1 MLRVLS
7 NVVSPILVMLL
18 VVLTPVGTGQGA
30 HRDQLLDPLFPH
42 IHLAGGLTTTQSVA
56 MQAAQRVFG
65 PEQHGPAFGA
75 GAGAALSALSPGLT
89 PPLPFWVAPS
99 PSGALGWSIVPLD
112 ARLNGALSEP
122 PPDPPP
128 TDAGA

>member
-1 MLRVLS
+1 MLRGLS

-42 IHLAGGLTTTQSVA
+42 IHFAGGLTTRQSAA
-56 MQAAQRVFG
+56 MKLAQRAFNADQ
-65 PEQHGPAFGA
+65 PRPAFGA
-75 GAGAALSALSPGLT
+75 GAGAAISALSPGLT
-89 PPLPFWVAPS
+89 PPLPGRVALVPTGES
-99 PSGALGWSIVPLD
+99 RWAVVPLETNPPGAL
-112 ARLNGALSEP
+112 AEP

-128 TDAGA
+128 TAS

>member
-7 NVVSPILVMLL
+7 NVVSPMLVLLL

-42 IHLAGGLTTTQSVA
+42 IHLAGGLTTTQSTA
-56 MQAAQRVFG
+56 MKVAQRLFNADR
-65 PEQHGPAFGA
+65 QGPAFGA
-75 GAGAALSALSPGLT
+75 GAGAALTAISPGLT
-89 PPLPFWVAPS
+89 PPVPARASLAPS
-99 PSGALGWSIVPLD
+99 GTFAWAVVPFDALPPGAL
-112 ARLNGALSEP
+112 AEP

-128 TDAGA
+128 TAA

>member
-7 NVVSPILVMLL
+7 NVVSPILVLLL

-42 IHLAGGLTTTQSVA
+42 IHLAGGLTTPQSA
-56 MQAAQRVFG
+56 ALKTAQRIFNADRA
-65 PEQHGPAFGA
+65 GPAI
-75 GAGAALSALSPGLT
+75 GAGAATAALSPGLT
-89 PPLPFWVAPS
+89 PPVPARVTLAPS
-99 PSGALGWSIVPLD
+99 GVFAWPLITLD
-112 ARLNGALSEP
+112 ALPPGAFAEP

-128 TDAGA
+128 TAT

>member
-7 NVVSPILVMLL
+7 NVVSPLLVLLL

-42 IHLAGGLTTTQSVA
+42 IHLAGGLTTPQSLA
-56 MQAAQRVFG
+56 MQAAQRIFNADQQG
-65 PEQHGPAFGA
+65 PEVGA
-75 GAGAALSALSPGLT
+75 GAGAAAAALSPGLT
-89 PPLPFWVAPS
+89 PPMPARLSLVL
-99 PSGALGWSIVPLD
+99 SGAFAWAVLPLD
-112 ARLNGALSEP
+112 ALPPSAFAEP

-128 TDAGA
+128 TAD

>member
-7 NVVSPILVMLL
+7 NVVSPILVLLL

-42 IHLAGGLTTTQSVA
+42 IHLAGGLTTPQSLA
-56 MQAAQRVFG
+56 MQAAQRIFNAD
-65 PEQHGPAFGA
+65 QQGPAFGA
-75 GAGAALSALSPGLT
+75 GAGAASAALSPGLT
-89 PPLPFWVAPS
+89 PPVPARVTLA
-99 PSGALGWSIVPLD
+99 PSGAFAWAVVTLD
-112 ARLNGALSEP
+112 ALPPGAFAEP

-128 TDAGA
+128 TAD

>member
-7 NVVSPILVMLL
+7 NVVSPMLVLLL

-42 IHLAGGLTTTQSVA
+42 IHLAGGLTTTQSAA
-56 MQAAQRVFG
+56 MKVAQRVFNA
-65 PEQHGPAFGA
+65 EQQGPAFGA
-75 GAGAALSALSPGLT
+75 GAGAALAAISPGLT
-89 PPLPFWVAPS
+89 PPVPARATLAPS
-99 PSGALGWSIVPLD
+99 GTFAWTVVPFDALPPGAL
-112 ARLNGALSEP
+112 AEP

-128 TDAGA
+128 TAA